1 MHQPTVIPWMVR
13 TIVAMI
19 LTIAVS
25 AFALSFTNLTATAVD
40 AGIPLPLAYL
50 WPICLDCFLVVAT
63 LFIFISNHLDKTTA
77 PGWAVLIVFT
87 GVSAGFNI
95 VHSPDNLVAQAAHA
109 IPPVALC
116 ICLEVLMIVLRCQQE
131 YACPAA
137 VQIDEPE
144 QKSEDLPV
152 ESAPDPEKPDDPL
165 PEIPRPRPAGKGNAI
180 AVATYFAA
188 NPNATI
194 KQASKDLGLS
204 WGTVKTHKDRIPALE
219 GYQ

>member
-1 MHQPTVIPWMVR
+1 MHQPTLIPWMVR

-63 LFIFISNHLDKTTA
+63 LFIFISNHMNKTTA
-77 PGWAVLIVFT
+77 PGWTVLIVFT

-116 ICLEVLMIVLRCQQE
+116 ICLEVLMIVLRYQQE
-131 YACPAA
+131 HASTAS
-137 VQIDEPE
+137 VQM
-144 QKSEDLPV
+144 
-152 ESAPDPEKPDDPL
+152 PDPEPRSDELPAETTPEPLTQEETL
-165 PEIPRPRPAGKGNAI
+165 PELPRPKPAGKSNAI
-180 AVATYFAA
+180 AVAQYFAVKPDA
-188 NPNATI
+188 SI
-194 KQASKDLGLS
+194 KQASKDLHLS
-204 WGTVKTHKDRIPALE
+204 WGTVKTHKERIPAIE